1 MGFFIAPFVWGV
13 YGVLTM
19 SSPSVPRRALL
30 GAEGEAALARR
41 IEAARDAAAELE
53 SAAEAGRDLP
63 TAERRALDALVA
75 DGKEAHHAFVEANLG
90 LVHHVARRFRV
101 PDSMEFE
108 DLVAE
113 GIIGLHR
120 AVDGFEWRRGFKFS
134 TYATWW
140 IRQAIGRAIEHQA
153 GTIRVPAKPAAK
165 VRNALA
171 EAGGDPML
179 LSPEHYAIHQLGQLS
194 SIDDTETF
202 GVSVSD
208 RVADAGTGVADAVT
222 DQIGRETV
230 REVVSELTPNLAE
243 AVRLRFG
250 FDGGDGLSYAEIG
263 RRLDVSEGTARN
275 WVVSGIDKLRD
286 APELVAA

>member
-1 MGFFIAPFVWGV
+1 
-13 YGVLTM
+13 M
-19 SSPSVPRRALL
+19 SSPSHPRRALL

-41 IEAARDAAAELE
+41 IEAANEAAVDLDAVVTDGLELSATRIAELK
-53 SAAEAGRDLP
+53 
-63 TAERRALDALVA
+63 ALVA
-75 DGKEAHHAFVEANLG
+75 DGQQAHHEFVEANLG
-90 LVHHVARRFRV
+90 LVHHVARKFRV

-171 EAGGDPML
+171 EAGGDPLL

-194 SIDDTETF
+194 SLDDSETF
-202 GVSVSD
+202 GTSVAD
-208 RVADAGTGVADAVT
+208 RVVDLDDGVADTVT
-222 DQIGRETV
+222 DALGRAAV
-230 REVVSELTPNLAE
+230 RDVVSELTPNVAE

-263 RRLDVSEGTARN
+263 RRLEVSEGTARN
-275 WVVSGIDKLRD
+275 WVVTGLDQLRD
-286 APELVAA
+286 SPQLVAA